1 MKKTVCPGC
10 GAGYNGRR
18 CRNCGYEHFSEE
30 IAHRGHTHRG
40 EPLVISA
47 PVRRPIPR
55 KDPFGCEKKTRT
67 KRPMLRFFILL
78 AAIYSLMPMF
88 RNWGLKLE
96 DMERKHSSGAVQ
108 PEPAL
113 LPENGV
119 ILHEQKGLTV
129 FVTREQLSDLSRD
142 FSLLVR
148 NESNRTVTLVAAG
161 DIHVNG
167 IRLPEAAMV
176 FSAEPGETGRGWL
189 YTEDAEWEAAG
200 IDEVRSLS
208 FTLTVLRQDGRVL
221 FETDEIRLTGEG
233 A

>member
-1 MKKTVCPGC
+1 MKKPACPGC

-67 KRPMLRFFILL
+67 KRPLLRFFILL

-88 RNWGLKLE
+88 RDWGLKLE
-96 DMERKHSSGAVQ
+96 DMERKHSSGTVQ

-119 ILHEQKGLTV
+119 ILHEEKDLTV
-129 FVTREQLSDLSRD
+129 FVTQEQLSDLSRD

-148 NESNRTVTLVAAG
+148 NESNRTVTVVAAG

-200 IDEVRSLS
+200 IGEVRSLS
-208 FTLTVLRQDGRVL
+208 FTLTVLRQDGRIL